1 MGYVVT
7 VFFST
12 ELNDLNMLPWQ
23 TLVYLSLFAF
33 QAHIAGEIM
42 DIEPDLVSSKRTT
55 ATLVGRKNSKLLM
68 LLILVCESTL
78 VWYWFND
85 IVLASFLAL
94 FSAFLILDIFV
105 LFKDRPYTLPQMKLF
120 GYLINISALVSM
132 MWVLYSGNL
141 LEV

>member
-1 MGYVVT
+1 
-7 VFFST
+7 
-12 ELNDLNMLPWQ
+12 MLPWQ

-42 DIEPDLVSSKRTT
+42 DIEPDLVSGKRTT

-68 LLILVCESTL
+68 LLILVCESIL

-85 IVLASFLAL
+85 IVLASFLTL

-120 GYLINISALVSM
+120 GYLINLSALVSM